1 VFHNGKE
8 KDMKNRIIL
17 ILLLVISKV
26 TYADISF
33 TEQEIPKVTPANN
46 GYEFTIPYFELQ
58 TPFGITAYKVKLVAS
73 SEQSTFFVD
82 LSTLQKVAVKQR
94 VSGDVPAKNP
104 IAMFTKKD
112 NPLSLD
118 ASESY
123 ALAGRSIVKYDWLVN
138 DQPFISTTSP
148 ILSNSVLSDNGKE
161 PFFCNNVFLVTGNYS
176 IKLTVIDNQ
185 GLQGSIVKNIY
196 IERPL
201 GSKVNSNCPKGRLPE

>member
-1 VFHNGKE
+1 
-8 KDMKNRIIL
+8 MKNSIIL

-33 TEQEIPKVTPANN
+33 TEEEIPKVTAANN

-58 TPFGITAYKVKLVAS
+58 TPFGITAYKVKLVAPS
-73 SEQSTFFVD
+73 GQSTFFVD

-94 VSGDVPAKNP
+94 VSEDVPAKNP

-138 DQPFISTTSP
+138 DQPLVSTTSP
-148 ILSNSVLSDNGKE
+148 ILSDSVLSNNGKGS
-161 PFFCNNVFLVTGNYS
+161 FYCNVFLVAGNYS

-185 GLQGSIVKNIY
+185 GFQGSIVKNIY
-196 IERPL
+196 IERP
-201 GSKVNSNCPKGRLPE
+201 GKSNCPYNGGHSPV